1 MSIESIVACRL
12 NNNSYTLWRW
22 GMDINVEAI
31 QGWFSLYAPNI
42 IGAILIFIVGKWL
55 SHRIANLLSRIM
67 ERRNVD
73 LALVHFLTNL
83 IYYTLLVLVVV
94 AAAGRLG
101 INTTSFLTI
110 IGAAGLAVGLA
121 LKDSLSN
128 FAAGVMLVLFKPFTI
143 GDVVSAAGITA
154 KVEKITI
161 FNTLFCSAD
170 NQLIIVPNNK
180 IISDIIT
187 NINAK
192 DTRRIDL
199 TVGISYSDD
208 MANTKEIL
216 EQLARDDDRILQDP
230 APTVA
235 VAELADSSV
244 NLVFRPWVKT
254 ADYWAVRFDLTEKIK
269 NRLDE
274 AGISIPFPQQDVHLF
289 VEKEEAAEVMQ

>member
-1 MSIESIVACRL
+1 
-12 NNNSYTLWRW
+12 
-22 GMDINVEAI
+22 MDINVDAL
-31 QGWFSLYAPNI
+31 WSWVSAYSLNI
-42 IGAILIFIVGKWL
+42 IGALLIFIVGKWL
-55 SHRIANLLSRIM
+55 ARRISNLLSKLL
-67 ERRNVD
+67 EKNNFD
-73 LALVHFLTNL
+73 LALVSFLTHL
-83 IYYTLLVLVVV
+83 TYYALVVLVVV

-101 INTTSFLTI
+101 INTASFLTV

-128 FAAGVMLVLFKPFTI
+128 FAAGVMIVLFRPFTI
-143 GDVVSAAGITA
+143 GDVVSTAGITA

-161 FNTLFCSAD
+161 FNTHFCSPD

-180 IISDIIT
+180 IIADIIT
-187 NINAK
+187 NINVK
-192 DTRRIDL
+192 DTRRVDL

-208 MANTKEIL
+208 MAETKEIL
-216 EQLARDDDRILQDP
+216 ARLAKEDSRILADP
-230 APTVA
+230 APFIA

-254 ADYWAVRFDLTEKIK
+254 ADYWDVRFDLTEKIK

-289 VEKEEAAEVMQ
+289 VEKEKAA

>member
-1 MSIESIVACRL
+1 M
-12 NNNSYTLWRW
+12 NF
-22 GMDINVEAI
+22 NVEAF
-31 QGWFSLYAPNI
+31 WNWVSMYSLNI
-42 IGAILIFIVGKWL
+42 IGAILIFLVGKWL
-55 SHRIANLLSRIM
+55 ARRISNLVAKLL
-67 ERRNVD
+67 ERNKID
-73 LALVHFLTNL
+73 LALAHFLANL
-83 IYYTLLVLVVV
+83 TYYSLIVLVVV

-128 FAAGVMLVLFKPFTI
+128 FAAGVMLVLFRPFTI
-143 GDVVSAAGITA
+143 GDVVSTAGITA

-161 FNTLFCSAD
+161 FNTMFCSPD
-170 NQLIIVPNNK
+170 NQLIIVPNDK

-187 NINAK
+187 NITAK

-208 MANTKEIL
+208 MAKTKDIL
-216 EQLARDDDRILQDP
+216 MRLAKEESRILTDP

-254 ADYWAVRFDLTEKIK
+254 AEYWDVRFDLTERIK

-289 VEKEEAAEVMQ
+289 VEKQESAQPM

>member
-1 MSIESIVACRL
+1 M
-12 NNNSYTLWRW
+12 NF
-22 GMDINVEAI
+22 NVDAV
-31 QGWFSLYAPNI
+31 WSWVSAYSVNI

-55 SHRIANLLSRIM
+55 ARRIANLLAKLL
-67 ERRNVD
+67 EKNNVEVT
-73 LALVHFLTNL
+73 LINFMTSLAYYALV
-83 IYYTLLVLVVV
+83 VLVVV

-101 INTTSFLTI
+101 INTASFLTI

-128 FAAGVMLVLFKPFTI
+128 FAAGVMLVLFRPFTI
-143 GDVVSAAGITA
+143 GDVVSTAGITA

-161 FNTLFCSAD
+161 FNTLFCSPD

-199 TVGISYSDD
+199 TVGISYTDD
-208 MANTKEIL
+208 MEKTRQIL
-216 EQLARDDDRILQDP
+216 EKLAGEESRVLTDP

-254 ADYWAVRFDLTEKIK
+254 SDYWDVRFDLTEKIK

-289 VEKEEAAEVMQ
+289 VKKEETAQAA

>member
-1 MSIESIVACRL
+1 
-12 NNNSYTLWRW
+12 
-22 GMDINVEAI
+22 MDINVDAL
-31 QGWFSLYAPNI
+31 WSWVSAYSLNI
-42 IGAILIFIVGKWL
+42 IGALLIFIVGKWL
-55 SHRIANLLSRIM
+55 ARRISNLLARLL
-67 ERRNVD
+67 EKNNFD
-73 LALVHFLTNL
+73 LALVSFLTHL
-83 IYYTLLVLVVV
+83 TYYALVVLVVV

-101 INTTSFLTI
+101 INTTSFLTV

-128 FAAGVMLVLFKPFTI
+128 FAAGVMIVLFRPFTI
-143 GDVVSAAGITA
+143 GDVVSTAGITA

-161 FNTLFCSAD
+161 FNTHFCSPD

-180 IISDIIT
+180 IIADIIT

-199 TVGISYSDD
+199 AVGISYSDD
-208 MANTKEIL
+208 MAETKEIL
-216 EQLARDDDRILQDP
+216 ARLAKEDSRILADP
-230 APTVA
+230 APFIA

-254 ADYWAVRFDLTEKIK
+254 SDYWDVRFDLTEKIK

-289 VEKEEAAEVMQ
+289 VEKEKAAQVM

>member
-1 MSIESIVACRL
+1 MSM
-12 NNNSYTLWRW
+12 N
-22 GMDINVEAI
+22 INPEAVWAWI
-31 QGWFSLYAPNI
+31 SAYSVNI

-55 SHRIANLLSRIM
+55 ARRITNLLSKLLQKN
-67 ERRNVD
+67 NVEPT
-73 LALVHFLTNL
+73 LVNFLTSL
-83 IYYTLLVLVVV
+83 SYYTLVVLVIV

-110 IGAAGLAVGLA
+110 LGAAGLAVGLA

-128 FAAGVMLVLFKPFTI
+128 FAAGVMLVLFRPFAI
-143 GDVVSAAGITA
+143 GDVVSTAGITA

-161 FNTLFCSAD
+161 FNTIFCSPD

-199 TVGISYSDD
+199 VVGISYSDD
-208 MANTKEIL
+208 MGQTRDIL
-216 EQLARDDDRILQDP
+216 QGLAAADSRILTDP
-230 APTVA
+230 ATTVA

-254 ADYWAVRFDLTEKIK
+254 GDYWDVRFDLTEKIK
-269 NRLDE
+269 NSLD
-274 AGISIPFPQQDVHLF
+274 AADISIPFPQQDVHLF
-289 VEKEEAAEVMQ
+289 VEKKEATEAA

>member
-1 MSIESIVACRL
+1 
-12 NNNSYTLWRW
+12 
-22 GMDINVEAI
+22 MDINVDALQTWI
-31 QGWFSLYAPNI
+31 SLYTLNI

-55 SHRIANLLSRIM
+55 SRRIANLLAKIM
-67 ERRNVD
+67 EKNKVD
-73 LALVHFLTNL
+73 ATIVNFLTNL
-83 IYYTLLVLVVV
+83 TYYTLIVLVVI

-110 IGAAGLAVGLA
+110 VGAAGLAVGLA

-128 FAAGVMLVLFKPFTI
+128 FAAGVMLVMFRPFTI
-143 GDVVSAAGITA
+143 GDVVSTAGITA

-161 FNTLFCSAD
+161 FNTLFCTAD
-170 NQLIIVPNNK
+170 NQLVIVPNNK

-192 DTRRIDL
+192 DKRRIDL
-199 TVGISYSDD
+199 VVGISYSDD
-208 MANTKEIL
+208 MAQTKEIL
-216 EQLARDDDRILQDP
+216 ERLAREESRVLQEP

-235 VAELADSSV
+235 VAELGDSSV

-254 ADYWAVRFDLTEKIK
+254 ADYWDVRFALTERIK
-269 NRLDE
+269 NGLDE

-289 VEKEEAAEVMQ
+289 VDKEEAAQVM

>member
-1 MSIESIVACRL
+1 
-12 NNNSYTLWRW
+12 
-22 GMDINVEAI
+22 MDINVDAL
-31 QGWFSLYAPNI
+31 WSWVSAYSLNI
-42 IGAILIFIVGKWL
+42 IGALLIFIVGKWL
-55 SHRIANLLSRIM
+55 ARRISNLLARLL
-67 ERRNVD
+67 EKNNFD
-73 LALVHFLTNL
+73 LALVSFLTHL
-83 IYYTLLVLVVV
+83 TYYALVVLVVV

-101 INTTSFLTI
+101 INSTSFLTV

-128 FAAGVMLVLFKPFTI
+128 FAAGVMIVLFRPFTI
-143 GDVVSAAGITA
+143 GDVVSTAGITA

-161 FNTLFCSAD
+161 FNTHFCSPD

-180 IISDIIT
+180 IIADIIT
-187 NINAK
+187 NINVK
-192 DTRRIDL
+192 DTRRVDL

-208 MANTKEIL
+208 MAETKEIL
-216 EQLARDDDRILQDP
+216 ARLAKEDSRILADP
-230 APTVA
+230 APFIA

-254 ADYWAVRFDLTEKIK
+254 ADYWDVRFDLTEKIK

-289 VEKEEAAEVMQ
+289 VEKEKAAQVM

>member
-1 MSIESIVACRL
+1 
-12 NNNSYTLWRW
+12 
-22 GMDINVEAI
+22 MDINVDAL
-31 QGWFSLYAPNI
+31 WSWVSAYSLNI
-42 IGAILIFIVGKWL
+42 IGALLIFIVGKWL
-55 SHRIANLLSRIM
+55 ARRISNLLARLL
-67 ERRNVD
+67 EKNNFD
-73 LALVHFLTNL
+73 LALVSFLTHL
-83 IYYTLLVLVVV
+83 TYYALVVLVVV

-101 INTTSFLTI
+101 INTTSFLTV

-128 FAAGVMLVLFKPFTI
+128 FAAGVMIVLFRPFTI
-143 GDVVSAAGITA
+143 GDVVSTAGITA

-161 FNTLFCSAD
+161 FNTHFCSPD

-180 IISDIIT
+180 IIADIIT
-187 NINAK
+187 NINVK
-192 DTRRIDL
+192 DTRRVDL

-208 MANTKEIL
+208 MAETKEIL
-216 EQLARDDDRILQDP
+216 ARLAKEDSRILADP
-230 APTVA
+230 APFIA

-254 ADYWAVRFDLTEKIK
+254 ADYWDVRFALTEKIK

-289 VEKEEAAEVMQ
+289 VEKEEAAQVM

>member
-1 MSIESIVACRL
+1 
-12 NNNSYTLWRW
+12 
-22 GMDINVEAI
+22 MDINVDAL
-31 QGWFSLYAPNI
+31 WSWVSAYALNI
-42 IGAILIFIVGKWL
+42 IGALLIFIVGKWL
-55 SHRIANLLSRIM
+55 ARRISNLLSKLL
-67 ERRNVD
+67 EKNNFD
-73 LALVHFLTNL
+73 LALVSFLTHL
-83 IYYTLLVLVVV
+83 TYYALVVLVVV

-101 INTTSFLTI
+101 INTTSFLTV

-128 FAAGVMLVLFKPFTI
+128 FAAGVMIVLFRPFTI
-143 GDVVSAAGITA
+143 GDVVSTAGITA

-161 FNTLFCSAD
+161 FNTHFCSPD

-180 IISDIIT
+180 IIADIIT
-187 NINAK
+187 NINVK
-192 DTRRIDL
+192 DTRRVDL

-208 MANTKEIL
+208 MAETKEIL
-216 EQLARDDDRILQDP
+216 ARLAKEDSRILADP
-230 APTVA
+230 APFIA

-254 ADYWAVRFDLTEKIK
+254 SDYWDVRFDLTEKIK

-289 VEKEEAAEVMQ
+289 VEKEKAAQVM

>member
-1 MSIESIVACRL
+1 MNIDL
-12 NNNSYTLWRW
+12 NAVWLW
-22 GMDINVEAI
+22 VSAY
-31 QGWFSLYAPNI
+31 SLNI

-55 SHRIANLLSRIM
+55 SRRIANLLAKILAKN
-67 ERRNVD
+67 NVD
-73 LALVHFLTNL
+73 QTLINFLANLT
-83 IYYTLLVLVVV
+83 YYTLVVLVVV

-128 FAAGVMLVLFKPFTI
+128 FAAGVMLVLFRPFAI
-143 GDVVSAAGITA
+143 GDVVSVAGITA
-154 KVEKITI
+154 KVESINI
-161 FNTLFCSAD
+161 FNTHFCSPD

-187 NINAK
+187 NINTKA
-192 DTRRIDL
+192 TRRIDL
-199 TVGISYSDD
+199 VVGISYGDD
-208 MANTKEIL
+208 MAQTKEIL
-216 EQLARDDDRILQDP
+216 SGLAKTDSRILTDP
-230 APTVA
+230 APTIA

-254 ADYWAVRFDLTEKIK
+254 ADYWDVKFELTEKIK
-269 NRLDE
+269 NALDE

-289 VEKEEAAEVMQ
+289 VEKGESAKAA

>member
-1 MSIESIVACRL
+1 MQ
-12 NNNSYTLWRW
+12 
-22 GMDINVEAI
+22 INLDAV
-31 QGWFSLYAPNI
+31 WSWVTTYSLNI

-55 SHRIANLLSRIM
+55 ARRLSNLLARLLQK
-67 ERRNVD
+67 NNFD
-73 LALVHFLTNL
+73 LALVHFLTNISYYAL
-83 IYYTLLVLVVV
+83 IVLVVV

-101 INTTSFLTI
+101 INTASFLTV

-128 FAAGVMLVLFKPFTI
+128 FAAGVMLVVFRPFTI
-143 GDVVSAAGITA
+143 GDVVSTAGITA

-161 FNTLFCSAD
+161 FNTMFCSAD

-192 DTRRIDL
+192 NTRRIDL

-208 MANTKEIL
+208 MAKTKEIL
-216 EQLARDDDRILQDP
+216 ARLAKEHSRVLADP
-230 APTVA
+230 APTIA

-254 ADYWAVRFDLTEKIK
+254 ADYWDVRFDLMEKIK
-269 NRLDE
+269 NGLDD
-274 AGISIPFPQQDVHLF
+274 AGISIPFPQRDVHLF
-289 VEKEEAAEVMQ
+289 VDKEEAAGVM

>member
-1 MSIESIVACRL
+1 MMNIDL
-12 NNNSYTLWRW
+12 
-22 GMDINVEAI
+22 EAFWSWVS
-31 QGWFSLYAPNI
+31 GYSLNI
-42 IGAILIFIVGKWL
+42 IGAVLIFIVGKWL
-55 SHRIANLLSRIM
+55 ARRIVNLLSKLL
-67 ERRNVD
+67 EKKNVD

-83 IYYTLLVLVVV
+83 TYYTLIILVVV

-101 INTTSFLTI
+101 INTASFLTI

-128 FAAGVMLVLFKPFTI
+128 FAAGVMLVLFRPFTI
-143 GDVVSAAGITA
+143 GDVVTTAGITA

-161 FNTLFCSAD
+161 FNTLFCTAD

-199 TVGISYSDD
+199 TVGISYGDD
-208 MANTKEIL
+208 MAKTKEIL
-216 EQLARDDDRILQDP
+216 ARLAQEDSRVLAEP

-254 ADYWAVRFDLTEKIK
+254 VDYWNVRFDLIENIK
-269 NRLDE
+269 NELDK

-289 VEKEEAAEVMQ
+289 VEKEEAAQVM

>member
-1 MSIESIVACRL
+1 M
-12 NNNSYTLWRW
+12 N
-22 GMDINVEAI
+22 INVDAVWSWI
-31 QGWFSLYAPNI
+31 SAYSLNI

-55 SHRIANLLSRIM
+55 SRRIANILSKLLVKN
-67 ERRNVD
+67 NVD
-73 LALVHFLTNL
+73 QTLVNFLSNL
-83 IYYTLLVLVVV
+83 TYYTLIVLVIV

-128 FAAGVMLVLFKPFTI
+128 FAAGVMLVLFRPFAI
-143 GDVVSAAGITA
+143 GDVVSVAGITA
-154 KVEKITI
+154 KVENINI
-161 FNTLFCSAD
+161 FNTHFCSPD

-199 TVGISYSDD
+199 VVGISYSDD
-208 MANTKEIL
+208 MAKTREIL
-216 EQLARDDDRILQDP
+216 AGLAKEDSRVLADP
-230 APTVA
+230 KPTVA

-254 ADYWAVRFDLTEKIK
+254 ADYWDVRFDLTEKIK
-269 NRLDE
+269 NALDE

-289 VEKEEAAEVMQ
+289 VEKEEAAKII